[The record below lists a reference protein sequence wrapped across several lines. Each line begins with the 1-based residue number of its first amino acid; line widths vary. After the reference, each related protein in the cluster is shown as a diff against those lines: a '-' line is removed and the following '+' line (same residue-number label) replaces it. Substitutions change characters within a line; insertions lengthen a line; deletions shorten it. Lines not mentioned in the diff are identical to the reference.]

1 MKIEI
6 LGCSGGMGLGLHT
19 TCLRINQ
26 HLLIDAG
33 SGLGQLRQEELLAIR
48 HILITHA
55 HLDHLCFL
63 PLLIDNL
70 FEHLER
76 PIEVY
81 ALPEVIQVMQEHIFN
96 WKVWPDFSTLPTP
109 EHPVVRFHPLTPA
122 QPLVIEQLQITP
134 FLVEHTVPT
143 CGYHLVSEQGR
154 SFAFTGDTTF
164 TERLITRLNQLGP
177 LDVLMTECAFPN
189 RMQDLAHAS
198 RHLTPAL
205 LDQLLVELAHPP
217 QQVWL
222 SHLKPS
228 QTAEISSE
236 IQQLSSPSQL
246 HLLRSG
252 EQFSL

>member
-33 SGLGQLRQEELLAIR
+33 SGLGQLNQEELLAIR

-70 FEHLER
+70 FEHLEQ

-81 ALPEVIQVMQEHIFN
+81 ALPEVIQVMQQHIFN
-96 WKVWPDFSTLPTP
+96 WQVWPDFSTLPTP
-109 EHPVVRFHPLTPA
+109 EHPVVRFHAIQPD
-122 QPLVIEQLQITP
+122 QPLVLEQLKITP
-134 FLVEHTVPT
+134 FSVQHTVPT
-143 CGYHLVSEQGR
+143 CGYHLISEHGR
-154 SFAFTGDTTF
+154 RFAFTSDTTF
-164 TERLITRLNQLGP
+164 SADLVARLNQFGP
-177 LDVLMTECAFPN
+177 LDALMTECAFPN
-189 RMQDLAHAS
+189 RMQDLARAS
-198 RHLTPAL
+198 QHLTPML
-205 LDQLLVELAHPP
+205 LKQLLSELDHPP

-228 QTAEISSE
+228 QTAEIRDE
-236 IQQLSSPSQL
+236 IQQLRSASQL